1 MLVGIGVRIA
11 LGCNVG
17 LMWTNF
23 AQLGYDGIMFLFG
36 MLGGVYLAVKV
47 QERLRVMLESRY
59 LRRLLA
65 PLILSFFAIG
75 WYKFSEGTLANANQ
89 IALNTANFAVYVQ
102 QTQYDGYLT
111 ATRYICHAVVYV
123 GLALFWYNLVK
134 IVEAKERNG

>member
-1 MLVGIGVRIA
+1 
-11 LGCNVG
+11 
-17 LMWTNF
+17 
-23 AQLGYDGIMFLFG
+23 
-36 MLGGVYLAVKV
+36 
-47 QERLRVMLESRY
+47 MLESRY

-111 ATRYICHAVVYV
+111 ATRYICYVVVYV
-123 GLALFWYNLVK
+123 GLALFWYNLIK

>member
-1 MLVGIGVRIA
+1 
-11 LGCNVG
+11 
-17 LMWTNF
+17 
-23 AQLGYDGIMFLFG
+23 
-36 MLGGVYLAVKV
+36 
-47 QERLRVMLESRY
+47 MLESRY

-75 WYKFSEGTLANANQ
+75 WYKFSEDTLANANQ

-111 ATRYICHAVVYV
+111 ATRYICYVVVYV

>member
-1 MLVGIGVRIA
+1 
-11 LGCNVG
+11 
-17 LMWTNF
+17 
-23 AQLGYDGIMFLFG
+23 
-36 MLGGVYLAVKV
+36 
-47 QERLRVMLESRY
+47 MLESRY

-89 IALNTANFAVYVQ
+89 IVLNTANFAVYVQ

-111 ATRYICHAVVYV
+111 ATRYICYAVVYV

>member
-1 MLVGIGVRIA
+1 
-11 LGCNVG
+11 
-17 LMWTNF
+17 
-23 AQLGYDGIMFLFG
+23 
-36 MLGGVYLAVKV
+36 
-47 QERLRVMLESRY
+47 MLESRY

-65 PLILSFFAIG
+65 PLILSFFAIA
-75 WYKFSEGTLANANQ
+75 WYKFSESTLANANQ

-111 ATRYICHAVVYV
+111 ATRYICYVVVYV

>member
-1 MLVGIGVRIA
+1 
-11 LGCNVG
+11 
-17 LMWTNF
+17 
-23 AQLGYDGIMFLFG
+23 
-36 MLGGVYLAVKV
+36 
-47 QERLRVMLESRY
+47 MLESRY

-75 WYKFSEGTLANANQ
+75 WYKFSESTLANANQ

-111 ATRYICHAVVYV
+111 ATRYICYVVVYV

>member
-1 MLVGIGVRIA
+1 
-11 LGCNVG
+11 
-17 LMWTNF
+17 
-23 AQLGYDGIMFLFG
+23 
-36 MLGGVYLAVKV
+36 
-47 QERLRVMLESRY
+47 MLESRY

-65 PLILSFFAIG
+65 PLILSFFVIG
-75 WYKFSEGTLANANQ
+75 WYKFSESTLANANQ

-111 ATRYICHAVVYV
+111 ATRYICYVVVYV

>member
-1 MLVGIGVRIA
+1 
-11 LGCNVG
+11 
-17 LMWTNF
+17 
-23 AQLGYDGIMFLFG
+23 
-36 MLGGVYLAVKV
+36 
-47 QERLRVMLESRY
+47 MLESRY

-111 ATRYICHAVVYV
+111 ATRYICYVVVYV